1 MINHPFIDSQA
12 LKEHTT
18 DELQTKIAELNRKL
32 NSAMRMNNGPLTN
45 QIRMAITSYNEVY
58 SSKIQE
64 QYKKLNINSKIDIND
79 STKTDTKNSF
89 IDTQPLENPLPPYL
103 T

>member
-1 MINHPFIDSQA
+1 MMNHPFIDNQA
-12 LKEHTT
+12 LKEHST

-32 NSAMRMNNGPLTN
+32 NSAMRMNNGALVN

-58 SSKIQE
+58 ASKIQD

-79 STKTDTKNSF
+79 STKQDKKNAF
-89 IDTQPLENPLPPYL
+89 IDTQPINSLPPYL

>member
-1 MINHPFIDSQA
+1 MNHPFIDNQA
-12 LKEHTT
+12 LKDHST
-18 DELQTKIAELNRKL
+18 DELQNKIAELNRKL
-32 NSAMRMNNGPLTN
+32 NSAMRMNNGALVN

-58 SSKIQE
+58 ASKIQD

-79 STKTDTKNSF
+79 STKQDKKNAF
-89 IDTQPLENPLPPYL
+89 IDTQPIDSLPPYL

>member
-1 MINHPFIDSQA
+1 MINHPFIDNQE
-12 LKEHTT
+12 LKEHST
-18 DELQTKIAELNRKL
+18 DEIQTKIAELNRKL
-32 NSAMRMNNGPLTN
+32 NSAMRMNNGALVN
-45 QIRMAITSYNEVY
+45 QLRMALTSYNEVY

-79 STKTDTKNSF
+79 STKQDKKNAF
-89 IDTQPLENPLPPYL
+89 IDTQPLDSLPPYL

>member
-1 MINHPFIDSQA
+1 MINHPFIDSQQ
-12 LKEHTT
+12 LKEHST

-32 NSAMRMNNGPLTN
+32 NSAMRMNNSALTS
-45 QIRMAITSYNEVY
+45 QIRLALTSYNEVY
-58 SSKIQE
+58 ASKIQD

-79 STKTDTKNSF
+79 STKQDKKNAF
-89 IDTQPLENPLPPYL
+89 IDTHPIDSLPPYL

>member
-1 MINHPFIDSQA
+1 MMNHPFIDNQA
-12 LKEHTT
+12 LKDHST
-18 DELQTKIAELNRKL
+18 DELQNKIAELNRKL
-32 NSAMRMNNGPLTN
+32 NSAMRMNNGALVN

-58 SSKIQE
+58 ASKIQD

-79 STKTDTKNSF
+79 STKQDKKNAF
-89 IDTQPLENPLPPYL
+89 IDTQPIDSLPPYL